1 MEKSVIN
8 ILLSIFVGLPQLECL
23 YEIKNVIMRQDK
35 KDQQKENTALLNT
48 EGIFRAL
55 EHTPAARGVC

>member
-1 MEKSVIN
+1 
-8 ILLSIFVGLPQLECL
+8 
-23 YEIKNVIMRQDK
+23 MRQDK